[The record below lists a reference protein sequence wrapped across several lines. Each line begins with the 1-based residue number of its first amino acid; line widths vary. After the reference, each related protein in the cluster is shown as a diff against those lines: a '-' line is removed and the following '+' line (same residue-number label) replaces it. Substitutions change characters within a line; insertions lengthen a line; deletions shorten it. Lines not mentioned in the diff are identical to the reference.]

1 MSDKKYHHG
10 NLKIA
15 LIEAGIEMINECG
28 EAGLS
33 LRKVAAKCNVSQ
45 AAPYAHF
52 KNKEDLIH
60 AMQQHV
66 TEQFMQILEA
76 SVKSEK
82 KGSPEAILKIGE
94 AYVLFFIEHPNYF
107 RFLFFTPYLHIHLSL
122 AENENIY
129 PPYQLFREYALAYL
143 TQAGV
148 PKENM
153 LNQIIN
159 MWATVQGVSLIATQE
174 NVTYSGDWKQDIR
187 KILSTE

>member
-1 MSDKKYHHG
+1 MPNKNYHHG

-76 SVKSEK
+76 AVKNEK
-82 KGSPEAILKIGE
+82 KGSPEAILKMGE
-94 AYVLFFIEHPNYF
+94 AYIHFFIEHPNYF
-107 RFLFFTPYLHIHLSL
+107 RFLFFTPYLQIHLSL
-122 AENENIY
+122 DNDEDVY
-129 PPYQLFREYALAYL
+129 PPYQLFREYAIALL
-143 TQAGV
+143 EQTDV
-148 PKENM
+148 SRETM
-153 LNQIIN
+153 LRQMIN

-174 NVTYSGDWKQDIR
+174 NVTYSGDWKKDIY
-187 KILSTE
+187 KILSNQ

>member
-1 MSDKKYHHG
+1 MPNKNYHHG

-76 SVKSEK
+76 AVKNEK
-82 KGSPEAILKIGE
+82 KGSPEAILKMGE
-94 AYVLFFIEHPNYF
+94 AYIHFFIEHPNYF
-107 RFLFFTPYLHIHLSL
+107 RFLFFTPYLQIHLSL
-122 AENENIY
+122 DNDEDVY
-129 PPYQLFREYALAYL
+129 PPYQLFREYAIALL
-143 TQAGV
+143 EQTGV
-148 PKENM
+148 SRETM
-153 LNQIIN
+153 LRQVIN

-174 NVTYSGDWKQDIR
+174 NVTYSGDWKKDIY
-187 KILSTE
+187 KILSNQ

>member
-1 MSDKKYHHG
+1 MPNKNYHHG

-15 LIEAGIEMINECG
+15 LIEAGIEMINEYG

-76 SVKSEK
+76 SVKNEK
-82 KGSPEAILKIGE
+82 KGSPEAILKMGE
-94 AYVLFFIEHPNYF
+94 AYIHFFIEHPNYF
-107 RFLFFTPYLHIHLSL
+107 RFLFFTPYLQIHLSL
-122 AENENIY
+122 DNDEDVY
-129 PPYQLFREYALAYL
+129 PPYQLFREYAIALL
-143 TQAGV
+143 EQTGV
-148 PKENM
+148 SRETM
-153 LNQIIN
+153 LRQMIN

-174 NVTYSGDWKQDIR
+174 NVTYSGDWKKDIY
-187 KILSTE
+187 KILSNQ